1 MITQL
6 SDSVRYIGCDDFDLD
21 LFEGQYALPEGMTYN
36 SYLILDGKVA
46 VMDAV
51 DASKTDEWL
60 YKLEDALEGR
70 LPDYLVVHHMEPDHS
85 GAILRA
91 MDKYPAMTLVLTA
104 QALKMLR
111 QFFEN
116 ADIDGRTLV
125 VGDGDNLQAVLFGQ
139 RLRHLL
145 LGDHVHA
152 DRDLTEQFALTL
164 FLLFS

>member
-116 ADIDGRTLV
+116 ADIGKDV
-125 VGDGDNLQAVLFGQ
+125 K
-139 RLRHLL
+139 
-145 LGDHVHA
+145 
-152 DRDLTEQFALTL
+152 
-164 FLLFS
+164 